1 VTRRAVAVLDQVRA
15 AAERGRVGAPA
26 EPGTGSPDPVSVGD
40 APHWTV
46 LDAFADHL
54 ALERNLSRHTVR
66 AYLGDTA
73 SLLDHA
79 MRMGITD
86 LDQLDVRALRSWLAR
101 LHTQG
106 ASRATLARRSSAA
119 RVFTAWAHRRGLIG
133 SDPGAGLSSP
143 KGQRHL
149 PEVLRADEA
158 TALLE
163 QVTSDGSVV
172 GMRDRALLELLYASG
187 ARVSEVC
194 GLDVGDVDLERH
206 TVRVLGKGDK
216 ERVVPIG
223 IPAVQA
229 VEAWLADGRPGL
241 LTRASGPALLLGL
254 RGGRLDPRTARRV
267 VHDRLRAVPGLPDLG
282 PHGLRH
288 SAATHL
294 LEGGADLRTVQE
306 LLGHA
311 TLATTQIYTHVSI
324 ERLKATY
331 ERAHPRA

>member
-1 VTRRAVAVLDQVRA
+1 V
-15 AAERGRVGAPA
+15 AAERGRVTAPGESASDRHSGAP
-26 EPGTGSPDPVSVGD
+26 PD
-40 APHWTV
+40 A
-46 LDAFADHL
+46 LILAAYADHL
-54 ALERNLSRHTVR
+54 ALERNLSAHTVR
-66 AYLGDTA
+66 AYLGDVA

-79 MRMGITD
+79 RRMGIDDPGGID
-86 LDQLDVRALRSWLAR
+86 LRMLRSWLAR
-101 LHTQG
+101 LHSQG

-119 RVFTAWAHRRGLIG
+119 RVFTAWAHRRGLIAA
-133 SDPGAGLSSP
+133 DPGDGLSAP
-143 KGQRHL
+143 KGRRTL
-149 PEVLRADEA
+149 PDVLRPDEA
-158 TALLE
+158 IALLE
-163 QVTSDGSVV
+163 QVTADDTPAGL
-172 GMRDRALLELLYASG
+172 RDRALLELLYASG

-194 GLDVGDVDLERH
+194 GLDVGDVDQERH

-216 ERVVPIG
+216 QRVIPIG
-223 IPAVQA
+223 IPAVRA
-229 VEAWLADGRPGL
+229 VDEWLARGRPEL
-241 LTRASGPALLLGL
+241 LNRTSGPALLLGL

-294 LEGGADLRTVQE
+294 IEGGADLRTVQE

-324 ERLKATY
+324 ERLRATY